1 MKGCRWRIDGNCGR
15 SRRLCCTVVVH
26 PHGQRLL
33 RAHVDGGT
41 SVFKN
46 CVKAGTANARGAS
59 GRAPLAASKHA
70 RCSLCE
76 TEGAALEERFLG
88 DDGDAAIEDDAG
100 GRALGSSK
108 RDVVQGGRFA
118 LVIRVSE
125 HELVIVARCKLDARQ
140 AAVAP
145 ITGRND
151 GRHSLLHKHAAG
163 TVPLVATRYMRHT
176 AVVLRL
182 SPERQRGSRFRIR
195 GQR

>member
-1 MKGCRWRIDGNCGR
+1 MGSVASNIGRARRIDGYCGR
-15 SRRLCCTVVVH
+15 SRSLCCTVVVH

-33 RAHVDGGT
+33 RAHVD
-41 SVFKN
+41 
-46 CVKAGTANARGAS
+46 AGTLAGTVENGVKTGTADASGAS
-59 GRAPLAASKHA
+59 GCAPLAASKRT
-70 RCSLCE
+70 RCRLCE
-76 TEGAALEERFLG
+76 TEGAALEECFFG
-88 DDGDAAIEDDAG
+88 DDGDAAVEDDAGG

-151 GRHSLLHKHAAG
+151 
-163 TVPLVATRYMRHT
+163 
-176 AVVLRL
+176 
-182 SPERQRGSRFRIR
+182 
-195 GQR
+195 